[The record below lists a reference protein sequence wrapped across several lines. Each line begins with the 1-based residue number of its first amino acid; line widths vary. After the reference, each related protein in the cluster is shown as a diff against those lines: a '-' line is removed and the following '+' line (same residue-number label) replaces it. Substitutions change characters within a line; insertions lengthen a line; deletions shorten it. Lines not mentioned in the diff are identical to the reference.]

1 MKMRGIAILAAF
13 AALATGLV
21 AGAGAAGTD
30 VPTGGTLVY
39 AGIDPR
45 DGMSDIFVRLAG
57 GTASVNITDGTG
69 GSRKDVSPAFSPNG
83 SKITFVRSNAQGAQ
97 IMVVNPDGSG
107 LVNVTPTQLRSSI
120 NLDPSWSGDGHKI
133 VFTSNVDGNYD
144 LYWIDVSTAST
155 RSGVAHRLTKTEAPV
170 RNVDPAW
177 APTGKYIAFSRSG
190 HRPAL
195 TGNSAELFQLD
206 VLSLQAARLTKT
218 LSGRGDVSP
227 VYSPDS
233 RSIVF
238 SSDRSGNDDVYLLD
252 VVGTKSLFKIVGGP
266 ARDYEP
272 AFAPDG
278 TAIVF
283 VSTRSGKGA
292 TELFAQNLI
301 GLSPAPAQPVQLT
314 FDGLDKSHPGWGAT
328 ATQTASVGAPKET
341 PLPGPT
347 AVTAS
352 PAAR

>member
-45 DGMSDIFVRLAG
+45 DGMSDIYVKLAG
-57 GTASVNITDGTG
+57 GTASVNITHDS

-83 SKITFVRSNAQGAQ
+83 SKIAFVRANAQGAQ

-107 LVNVTPTQLRSSI
+107 LMNVTPTQLRTSI
-120 NLDPSWSGDGHKI
+120 NLDPSWSADGSRI

-144 LYWIDVSTAST
+144 LYWVDVSIAST
-155 RSGVAHRLTKTEAPV
+155 RTGVANRLTKTEAPV
-170 RNVDPAW
+170 RNFDPAW
-177 APTGKYIAFSRSG
+177 APTGKYIVFSRSG
-190 HRPAL
+190 HRPTL
-195 TGNSAELFQLD
+195 SGSNPAELFQLD
-206 VLSLQAARLTKT
+206 TIALQAERLTKT

-227 VYSPDS
+227 VYTRDS
-233 RSIVF
+233 RAVVF
-238 SSDRSGNDDVYLLD
+238 SSDRTGNDDVYLIDLN
-252 VVGTKSLFKIVGGP
+252 TKSLFTLAGGP
-266 ARDYEP
+266 ARDAEP
-272 AFAPDG
+272 ALAPDG

-301 GLSPAPAQPVQLT
+301 GLTPSPAQPVQLT
-314 FDGLDKSHPGWGAT
+314 FDGTDKSHPGWGAT
-328 ATQTASVGAPKET
+328 TTQLGTVGA
-341 PLPGPT
+341 L
-347 AVTAS
+347 
-352 PAAR
+352 